1 MEETKKRVQFATSID
16 KTLRDSLIELS
27 KQTRIPQ
34 SKLMDEA
41 IEDLLE
47 KHGYT
52 DTEKEAH

>member
-1 MEETKKRVQFATSID
+1 MEQKQKRVQFATSID
-16 KTLRDSLIELS
+16 KTLRDSLIDLS

-41 IEDLLE
+41 IEDLLK

-52 DTEKEAH
+52 EKETN